1 MLPEKLIRAAKKNGG
16 QPNTTRHQPTTPLLI
31 THGTEDKVVSLR
43 DAQKAIHYLQQLYSN
58 NKGGKEDGG
67 GEEEAF
73 VIFKAI
79 EGKGHS
85 MISSSSEMYEVM
97 QFLSKRMYLRSVALE
112 TAPGVIEIH

>member
-1 MLPEKLIRAAKKNGG
+1 M
-16 QPNTTRHQPTTPLLI
+16 
-31 THGTEDKVVSLR
+31 SLR
-43 DAQKAIHYLQQLYSN
+43 EAQKAIHYLQQLYSN
-58 NKGGKEDGG
+58 NNKGGKEDGG
-67 GEEEAF
+67 EEEPY